1 MSKSTK
7 KGNAAEVVAV
17 PAVSANVN
25 TVEAAAVPAAA
36 DPVEGAPVVAVPVD
50 AVVLTDDNFTVKTPG
65 VYVTKGFARNA
76 LITIERTYHNAGR
89 QLCSVGKLQYLDN
102 GAEISKDGPV
112 SVWKKVFGASVNHR
126 DGFTGGGSGRSARVL
141 SDDEISAKVAKF
153 QDTFKLLSGRLG
165 AMLAEAGLA
174 ADVTVSVAA
183 DGGVS
188 FSDGCALADV
198 VSGVRSAIIDSN
210 NAKKAEAAAAAARVK
225 ANQEFKQ
232 RKSTAADL
240 TALILSGDV
249 AAAAALMAKIQSE
262 AAANVAE

>member
-17 PAVSANVN
+17 PAVP
-25 TVEAAAVPAAA
+25 AAVAA
-36 DPVEGAPVVAVPVD
+36 DPVEGAPVVAVPDD

-65 VYVTKGFARNA
+65 VYVTKGFARDA
-76 LITIERTYHNAGR
+76 LITIEKTYHNTGR
-89 QLCSVGKLQYLDN
+89 QLCSVGKIQFLD
-102 GAEISKDGPV
+102 GSPEICKDGAV

-126 DGFTGGGSGRSARVL
+126 DGFTGGGSGRVSRVL

-153 QDTFKLLSGRLG
+153 QDTFNLLSGRLG

-183 DGGVS
+183 DGAVS
-188 FSDGCALADV
+188 FSDGCTLADV

-210 NAKKAEAAAAAARVK
+210 NAKKAVAAAAAARAK
-225 ANQEFKQ
+225 ANKEFKQ
-232 RKSTAADL
+232 RKDSAADL
-240 TALILSGDV
+240 TALILAGDV
-249 AAAAALMAKIQSE
+249 VAAAALMEKIKLE
-262 AAANVAE
+262 AAAKVAE

>member
-17 PAVSANVN
+17 PAVP
-25 TVEAAAVPAAA
+25 AAVAA
-36 DPVEGAPVVAVPVD
+36 DPVEGAPVVAVPDD

-65 VYVTKGFARNA
+65 VYVTKGFARDA
-76 LITIERTYHNAGR
+76 LITIEKTYHNTGR
-89 QLCSVGKLQYLDN
+89 QLCSVGKIQFLD
-102 GAEISKDGPV
+102 GSPEICKDGAV

-126 DGFTGGGSGRSARVL
+126 DGFTGGGSGRVSRVL

-153 QDTFKLLSGRLG
+153 QDTFNLLSGRLG

-183 DGGVS
+183 DGAVS
-188 FSDGCALADV
+188 FSDGCTLADV

-210 NAKKAEAAAAAARVK
+210 NAKKAEAAAAAARAK
-225 ANQEFKQ
+225 ANKEFKQ
-232 RKSTAADL
+232 RKDSAADL
-240 TALILSGDV
+240 TALILAGDV
-249 AAAAALMAKIQSE
+249 VAAAALMEKIKLE
-262 AAANVAE
+262 AAAKVAE